1 MVCRI
6 FRRGGDNMAL
16 EQLIEEAEELK
27 NKAEPDGFGISLI
40 IPLEDLERWVT
51 KCVIY
56 MDNHEENTFLI
67 QKVNENAKSLA
78 TNGYQKFST
87 ILGVLKGIKESA

>member
-1 MVCRI
+1 MT
-6 FRRGGDNMAL
+6 L
-16 EQLIEEAEELK
+16 EQLIDEAETLK
-27 NKAEPDGFGISLI
+27 SEAKPDGFGIGLI

-56 MDNHEENTFLI
+56 IDENGENAFLN
-67 QKVNENAKSLA
+67 QKVQENAKDLA
-78 TNGYQKFST
+78 KHGYQKFST